1 MKISR
6 QSGFT
11 IVEMLIVLAIIAML
25 MPSVYDL
32 WRSNFIAF
40 QQGLA
45 ADQMRQV
52 NEAANAYVKR
62 NFETLLSSATPSSGP
77 QISIQNLIDDDLLP
91 DGFRNSNIWG
101 QSYEIYVRSPH
112 ENTLNTVTIT
122 RGRARA

>member
-11 IVEMLIVLAIIAML
+11 IVEMLIVLVIIAML

-52 NEAANAYVKR
+52 TR
-62 NFETLLSSATPSSGP
+62 PPTLMSKGILKPCSPP
-77 QISIQNLIDDDLLP
+77 RRLPPDL
-91 DGFRNSNIWG
+91 
-101 QSYEIYVRSPH
+101 RSPSR
-112 ENTLNTVTIT
+112 I
-122 RGRARA
+122 

>member
-52 NEAANAYVKR
+52 NEAANAMSKGILKPCSPPR
-62 NFETLLSSATPSSGP
+62 R
-77 QISIQNLIDDDLLP
+77 LP
-91 DGFRNSNIWG
+91 PGL
-101 QSYEIYVRSPH
+101 RSPSR
-112 ENTLNTVTIT
+112 I
-122 RGRARA
+122 